1 MSAPDLRQLPPPPDE
16 EEGTGGSEVDRR
28 YLELHA
34 ALVDATRLDRLP
46 KAEPLIDGV
55 LTQDSLSWLHG
66 KPGHAKSFVAL
77 DWAACVAT
85 GRPWRG
91 LPTAT
96 GTVLYVVAEGAH
108 GMHERRLAWE
118 VVNETTIEAGRLLF
132 LPVAVQFLTSLDV
145 SALIQ
150 LASDLDPVL
159 IVVDTQA
166 RVTVGAEEN
175 SSKDMGL
182 FVAAADRL
190 RIATRACLLVVH
202 HEARSGDTL
211 RGSTALEGAATTV
224 IRATRDGSVVRLDC
238 TKQKDGPEFD
248 PVLARLISVALPGQP
263 RTGAAMSHDPV
274 GLTDVTTESETQIVA
289 VLRDSFGT
297 TGASSTVL
305 RETTGLPKTTFYRS
319 VSALVRRGVITNAGT
334 QTRTCY
340 MLADPEEML

>member
-1 MSAPDLRQLPPPPDE
+1 MSAPDLRWLPEPPADD
-16 EEGTGGSEVDRR
+16 GDQSSDVDRR
-28 YLELHA
+28 YLELHG
-34 ALVDATRLDRLP
+34 ALVDATRLDQLP

-55 LTQDSLSWLHG
+55 LTQDSLNWLHG
-66 KPGHAKSFVAL
+66 KPGHAKTFVAL
-77 DWAACVAT
+77 DWACCVAT
-85 GRPWRG
+85 GKLWRG
-91 LPTAT
+91 LPTRA
-96 GTVLYVVAEGAH
+96 GRVLYIVAEGAH
-108 GMHERRLAWE
+108 GMHERRAAWE
-118 VVNETTIEAGRLLF
+118 TINGTTVEAGWLVF
-132 LPVAVQFLTSLDV
+132 LPVAVQFLTALDV
-145 SALIQ
+145 AALAQ
-150 LASDLDPVL
+150 LAAELGPAL

-182 FVAAADRL
+182 FIAAADRL

-202 HEARSGDTL
+202 HESRAGDTL

-224 IRATRDGSVVRLDC
+224 IRSTRDGSIVRLDC
-238 TKQKDGPEFD
+238 AKQKDGPEFD
-248 PVLARLISVALPGQP
+248 PVLARLVSVPLPDHP
-263 RTGAAMSHDPV
+263 KPGAAMSHDPV

-340 MLADPEEML
+340 VLADTEEML